1 MFRISCLLALL
12 IVVTPFVL
20 VIGSLLLVFKGTPG
34 ACGGGKP
41 LQNDPKLSLAFDQGW
56 QAFNQQLTSGQ
67 PATISVSDGQATSRS
82 RQFLLETG
90 APVRNLRLCFV
101 PGGGDLNA
109 TLSPPFGPDVSV
121 RVKGSVVLGGRHPQT
136 RIDDVQIG
144 AMPSF
149 VTRPFR
155 GLVTRIIDDQTQQ
168 IELDHRL
175 SVDLREG
182 EAVITGAP

>member
-1 MFRISCLLALL
+1 MFRVSCLLASL
-12 IVVTPFVL
+12 IILAPIILVV
-20 VIGSLLLVFKGTPG
+20 GSLLLVFKGAPG

-41 LQNDPKLSLAFDQGW
+41 LQNDPRLSLAFDQGW
-56 QAFNQQLTSGQ
+56 QAFNQQLLLGQ
-67 PATISVSDGQATSRS
+67 PATITVSDSEATSRA

-90 APVRNLRLCFV
+90 APVRDLRLCFV

-109 TLSPPFGPDVSV
+109 TLSPPFGPDVAV

-136 RIDDVQIG
+136 RIEDVQIG
-144 AMPSF
+144 ALPSF

-175 SVDLREG
+175 AVDIGEG
-182 EAVITGAP
+182 QAVVSGTP